1 MGLGD
6 CKYGPGGPC
15 CGPLSRGIIQFPPKS
30 AILTHEIAT
39 LSEEIRRLLDQPL
52 SQTRDG
58 YVTRLE
64 QTLTEG
70 YARALGLEA
79 ERVRLERQLGQVA
92 RALDGQYDP
101 KRARELALI
110 ANRVTAAEEELTGLR
125 GLLVALRER
134 FETVN
139 AAY

>member
-1 MGLGD
+1 
-6 CKYGPGGPC
+6 
-15 CGPLSRGIIQFPPKS
+15 
-30 AILTHEIAT
+30 LTHEIAT

-52 SQTRDG
+52 SQGRAG
-58 YVTRLE
+58 YVARLE

-92 RALDGQYDP
+92 RTLDGQYDP

-110 ANRVTAAEEELTGLR
+110 ANRVTATEEELTGLR

-134 FETVN
+134 FETAS
-139 AAY
+139 AA